1 MRQVQT
7 PLHPADVPARG
18 LLPWWYRGLLIALA
32 TLILCSCTAPPG
44 TKSWLR
50 QANRQQPPRDPFQL
64 ANSPQQA
71 GEAEAVAVAV
81 SPLEEAEPTQPP
93 TGRNGQIQL
102 VGHQVPVL
110 APHHQPPAPP
120 VPLVVPSPAPGWPG
134 RAVQPVVPPTR
145 GYAPWPDLET
155 IHDGGDGRYRTQ
167 VGPDFSLDGL
177 EPGDTVGHF
186 DTLDGQ
192 VVVQPSNRVQIYAPR
207 FASVRA
213 VLDLKQQMHVAQ
225 ATGIHTQQGTKQ
237 RRSTQPV
244 WTSAQDYQAV
254 AGVGVRH
261 LEQYRRTQ
269 YPGRVSQRLLPFA
282 ASKGLLPFEKLG
294 IIQRGEFIQ
303 AEKARLALGVQ
314 AAASWSH
321 DKAVQIFIGDKQ
333 ANAVA
338 GARKL
343 QSTYQVKTPKGTA
356 KLRVVKI
363 ASKQAAQPG
372 EEIHFTIR
380 FDNVGTQVIGNVT
393 IVDNLVGRLEY
404 VEGSAQ
410 CSLKAD
416 FFTQKNE
423 VGSLVLRWEII
434 DPLEPGQG
442 GVIRFRCRVR

>member
-1 MRQVQT
+1 MQQAETFRQPVAAESQ
-7 PLHPADVPARG
+7 RF
-18 LLPWWYRGLLIALA
+18 LPWWYRGLLIALA
-32 TLILCSCTAPPG
+32 TLILCSCTSGPG
-44 TKSWLR
+44 AGSWLHQAR
-50 QANRQQPPRDPFQL
+50 QQQPPQDPFQL
-64 ANSPQQA
+64 AGSSPQA
-71 GEAEAVAVAV
+71 NEPEGVAVAV
-81 SPLEEAEPTQPP
+81 SPLEEAQETQPP
-93 TGRNGQIQL
+93 AHRDGQIQL

-110 APHHQPPAPP
+110 LPHHQPLAPP

-134 RAVQPVVPPTR
+134 RAPQRIVPPTR
-145 GYAPWPDLET
+145 GHAPWPDLET

-167 VGPDFSLDGL
+167 VQPDFSLDGL

-213 VLDLKQQMHVAQ
+213 VLDLQQQMHVAQ
-225 ATGIHTQQGTKQ
+225 ATGVHTQQGTRQ

-254 AGVGVRH
+254 AGVGVRR

-269 YPGRVSQRLLPFA
+269 YPGRVSQRLLPFS
-282 ASKGLLPFEKLG
+282 ASGKLLPFENLG

-343 QSTYQVKTPKGTA
+343 QTTYQVKTPKGTA
-356 KLRVVKI
+356 RLRVVKI
-363 ASKQAAQPG
+363 ASKQAARPG

-393 IVDNLVGRLEY
+393 IVDNLVARLEY